1 MSKGSKQVATNRETA
16 VWDQSC
22 VFSNRG
28 GQAPAQVVRRG
39 GHVSVAGD
47 ALCPPG
53 ANQPGLRCGSR
64 VTEGAGGL
72 LSSAA

>member
-1 MSKGSKQVATNRETA
+1 MSKGSKQVATNR
-16 VWDQSC
+16 VISVRDQSC

-64 VTEGAGGL
+64 VTEGTGGL